1 MRKSLKRN
9 LLVASLAFVS
19 LPASAC
25 SIDPYIGA
33 VCAVAFNFCPR
44 GWAIA
49 DGSLLP
55 IGQNQA
61 LFSLL
66 GTTYGGDGR
75 TTFALPDLRGR
86 SIVGS
91 GAGPSLSP
99 VFDGEQGGAESVTLL
114 SGNLPSH
121 SHSATTAVTAKLRGT
136 NSAGTVDTPQG
147 NVLSK
152 YARTNIYSA
161 GAATADMG
169 TSAIAATATTTVGPA
184 GSNIPFSVRS
194 PYLGMTTCIAI
205 QGIFPSRP

>member
-9 LLVASLAFVS
+9 LLVASLAFAS

-25 SIDPYIGA
+25 TTDPYLGSICTFG
-33 VCAVAFNFCPR
+33 FDFCPR
-44 GWAIA
+44 GWAAA
-49 DGSLLP
+49 DGSLLS
-55 IGQNQA
+55 IAQNTA
-61 LFSLL
+61 LFALL
-66 GTTYGGDGR
+66 GTTFGGDGR
-75 TTFALPDLRGR
+75 TTYALPDLRGR
-86 SIVGS
+86 SIVGTGT
-91 GAGPSLSP
+91 GASLSP
-99 VFDGEQGGAESVTLL
+99 VIVGEQGGGESVTLL

-121 SHSATTAVTAKLRGT
+121 SHAATTNVTAKLRGT

-169 TSAIAATATTTVGPA
+169 ASAIAATATTTVGPA